1 MSRLPHWCRALLLI
15 AAALIAYQNSF
26 HGPFVFDD
34 LPSIPA
40 NPSLH
45 HWREVWSPPT
55 KGETVTGRPILN
67 ASFAINYWIGRN
79 EVVGYHIANLA
90 IHICAGLLL
99 FGIVRRTLRR
109 VSPAAERWA
118 DGCALVAALI
128 WIVHPLQTEAVTYIV
143 QRAESLMGLFYF
155 ATIYAFLRAVAS
167 READFHSGLEKHSS
181 ATAWFGLSVVAC
193 VLGMAT
199 KEVMVSAPVLVCLY
213 DRTFVS
219 GSWREAWLRRGW
231 YYLGLAASWIVLFA
245 LVFSTGG
252 DRGGST
258 GGLHAEHGWLSHG
271 LTQFEST
278 LTYLKLTFWPHPL
291 VFEYDPVWRLDA
303 ADLLFPMVVV
313 GALFVG
319 TAWAVWERKPI
330 GFAGGWFFAILAPTA
345 AIPAQTQLVV
355 EHRMYLALGAVVIV
369 VVFTLGQL
377 AGRRA
382 LILMLAAA
390 VPLTALTIRR
400 NHDYRSDI
408 ALWSDTVAKRPNNAL
423 AHFTLADALRQ
434 ANRAPEA
441 IAHYEQA
448 LRITPNYVELENNY
462 GALLTTVG
470 RAPEAVE
477 HLEHAVQ
484 NRPNDAETHY
494 NLGLALVASGR
505 LNEAVREFNTSTR
518 LKPDYVEAYN
528 NLGGALLHLRRWP
541 EAAQQYE
548 QALRLAPKSADA
560 HYNLGTV
567 WWQLGRWTEAAA
579 EFQRTIALTPNDPDA
594 HAMLGAADERLAQ
607 FNEAMAEYESAL
619 RLNPQQRAA
628 ILGLQ
633 RLRGAGSR

>member
-1 MSRLPHWCRALLLI
+1 MSRFSNGGMALLLV
-15 AAALIAYQNSF
+15 AAAWIAYLNSL

-40 NPSLH
+40 NSSLH

-55 KGETVTGRPILN
+55 KGETVTGRPVLN
-67 ASFAINYWIGRN
+67 ASFAINYRIGGN
-79 EVVGYHIANLA
+79 EVVGYHVVNFV
-90 IHICAGLLL
+90 IHACAGLLL
-99 FGIVRRTLRR
+99 FGIARRTIRR
-109 VSPAAERWA
+109 IWPSAKHGV
-118 DGCALVAALI
+118 DGCAFVATLI

-155 ATIYAFLRAVAS
+155 ATLYAFLRAVAP
-167 READFHSGLEKHSS
+167 REEEFDSGVQNHRS
-181 ATAWFGLSVVAC
+181 ATVWLGLSVMAC
-193 VLGMAT
+193 LLGMAT

-219 GSWREAWLRRGW
+219 GSFREAWLRRRW
-231 YYLGLAASWIVLFA
+231 YYLGLVASWIVLFA
-245 LVFSTGG
+245 LVFSVGG

-271 LTQFEST
+271 LTQFDST
-278 LTYLKLTFWPHPL
+278 LTYLKLTFWPNPL
-291 VFEYDPVWRLDA
+291 VFEYDPVWRLSPG
-303 ADLLFPMVVV
+303 DLLVPVLVIGV
-313 GALFVG
+313 LLAG
-319 TAWAVWERKPI
+319 TAWAIWAKRPI
-330 GFAGGWFFAILAPTA
+330 GFAGAWFFAILAPTA
-345 AIPAQTQLVV
+345 VIPAQTQLIV
-355 EHRMYLALGAVVIV
+355 EHRMYLALGAVVV
-369 VVFTLGQL
+369 GWMLVFRRL

-382 LILMLAAA
+382 LVGMILAA

-400 NHDYRSDI
+400 NYDYRTDI

-423 AHFTLADALRQ
+423 AHFTLADALRL

-441 IAHYEQA
+441 IAHYERA

-494 NLGLALVASGR
+494 NLGLALVACGR
-505 LNEAVREFNTSTR
+505 LSEAVQEFKVSIQ

-548 QALRLAPKSADA
+548 QALRLKPNGADA

-567 WWQLGRWTEAAA
+567 WWQLGRWSDAAA
-579 EFQRTIALTPNDPDA
+579 EFQRTITLTPNDADA

-607 FNEAMAEYESAL
+607 FNDAIAEYEFAL

-628 ILGLQ
+628 IVGLQ
-633 RLRGAGSR
+633 RLRGAAPR